1 MNSQNVIRREYT
13 AAEKRTLVMIIDHQ
27 EKLLPHIF
35 QHETILQK
43 TCQLVRF
50 CKMLSLPTIVTEQYP
65 QGLGPT
71 VPLIAELFD
80 ANVPI
85 LRKTSFSCMRNDD
98 TSRAVRESGRACVVV
113 SGIETHICVGQT
125 VCDLLSASY
134 SVYVLSDCV
143 GSRAPLDHE
152 MGLRKMHDAGAVI
165 STLEAFMYEAL
176 GSCKHPMFKRF
187 HQEIMKSQPSRP
199 EP

>member
-1 MNSQNVIRREYT
+1 MNNQNAIRKEYT
-13 AAEKRTLVMIIDHQ
+13 AADQGILVMIIDHQ

-43 TCQLVRF
+43 VCKLVRF
-50 CKMLSLPTIVTEQYP
+50 CNLLSLPTIVTEQYP

-71 VPLIAELFD
+71 AQKIAELLH

-85 LRKTSFSCMRNDD
+85 LRKTGFSCMRNDD
-98 TSRAVRESGRACVVV
+98 ISLAVRESGRTCVVV
-113 SGIETHICVGQT
+113 SGIETHICVAQT

-134 SVYVLSDCV
+134 SVHVLSDCV
-143 GSRAPLDHE
+143 GARAQQDHE
-152 MGLRKMHDAGAVI
+152 VALFKMHDAGAVI
-165 STLEAFMYEAL
+165 STLEAFMYETL

-187 HQEIMKSQPSRP
+187 LQEIMK
-199 EP
+199 